1 LPEPPRPPAP
11 VPQKGAPAK
20 KDQAAQAGK
29 PRRGSL
35 ALAAAA
41 VVVAAIG
48 GGLLVLRLNQQPAA
62 PVQQQ
67 PPEIV
72 AQAAEPPADA
82 GKPDAHKDTQAPAIV
97 SPPAAA
103 VPPPRNAVRP
113 QATAKAVRPVTST
126 PEETAP
132 PPAAKAPVPAPPP
145 ESAPPPVAEVVAAPA
160 PAAPA
165 APVAPFFET
174 TDVNEAPQVAKR
186 VEPQLPQELRGRPVN
201 EILVVRILVSQSG
214 HPFRVSLL
222 RRSKAGPSLDSAV
235 IEAVNRWAFLP
246 AKRRGEPVSCWL
258 NMGVPVG
265 QSN

>member
-1 LPEPPRPPAP
+1 TAKPA
-11 VPQKGAPAK
+11 
-20 KDQAAQAGK
+20 
-29 PRRGSL
+29 R
-35 ALAAAA
+35 
-41 VVVAAIG
+41 
-48 GGLLVLRLNQQPAA
+48 
-62 PVQQQ
+62 
-67 PPEIV
+67 
-72 AQAAEPPADA
+72 
-82 GKPDAHKDTQAPAIV
+82 PAI
-97 SPPAAA
+97 
-103 VPPPRNAVRP
+103 
-113 QATAKAVRPVTST
+113 ST

-132 PPAAKAPVPAPPP
+132 PLAAKAPVTAPLP
-145 ESAPPPVAEVVAAPA
+145 EATPPPVAEVVAAPA

-165 APVAPFFET
+165 APVGPFFET
-174 TDVNEAPQVAKR
+174 TDGNEAPQVAK
-186 VEPQLPQELRGRPVN
+186 PAGAPLPQEFRGRPLN